1 MSTFYLRINTPTR
14 EVYSGEVEYLSVNTP
29 TGRAGFMR
37 GALPR
42 IAVVSEGRIEIK
54 STAVDDKLRCGDG
67 IMQLTSNGVNLLL
80 PYCRHE
86 SDETDDD
93 IHLSETGK
101 KPTDER
107 NYRYAK
113 ARIASSI
120 LKMKDKSKGDD

>member
-1 MSTFYLRINTPTR
+1 MSTFYLRIATPTR

-37 GALPR
+37 GAIPR
-42 IAVVSEGRIEIK
+42 VAVVSEGRIEIK
-54 STAVDDKLRCGDG
+54 STAVDDKLLCGDG
-67 IMQLTSNGVNLLL
+67 IMQITPHGVNLLL

-86 SDETDDD
+86 SDAADEQSN
-93 IHLSETGK
+93 LSGAEK
-101 KPTDER
+101 KPTDGR

-120 LKMKDKSKGDD
+120 LKMKDKSQGND